1 LVFSDFTAVLSG
13 STAAAVF
20 RQSVARL
27 KSLPAMFAMNSAFHD
42 AVLARID
49 GEFPANI
56 YKRGDDDEILGLE
69 MFGYVTMVSKTKN

>member
-1 LVFSDFTAVLSG
+1 
-13 STAAAVF
+13 
-20 RQSVARL
+20 
-27 KSLPAMFAMNSAFHD
+27 MFAMNSAFHD